1 MGDLG
6 KAEIPN
12 FEVHR
17 LRDFT
22 VLYNSP
28 RQDIYLASNRA
39 ENRPSQHKMFIISS
53 LTRLQHHER
62 VLCVVI
68 TEDYSL
74 MVNSGEL
81 IGTAEYVTLYT
92 TFRINRCR
100 YNRVRLSMYV
110 CVCVCVVTTC
120 FGRNRS
126 LSGNTEYQKYLE
138 G

>member
-6 KAEIPN
+6 KTEIPN

-28 RQDIYLASNRA
+28 RQDIYLASDRA
-39 ENRPSQHKMFIISS
+39 ENRTSQLKMFITYSR
-53 LTRLQHHER
+53 TRLQHHER

-68 TEDYSL
+68 TEDSSP
-74 MVNSGEL
+74 MVNSGGL
-81 IGTAEYVTLYT
+81 IGTAEYLTLYT

-100 YNRVRLSMYV
+100 YNRVRLSVYV
-110 CVCVCVVTTC
+110 CVCVLTTC
-120 FGRNRS
+120 FGRNKP
-126 LSGNTEYQKYLE
+126 LSGNTEDQKYLE

>member
-28 RQDIYLASNRA
+28 KQDIYLANDRS
-39 ENRPSQHKMFIISS
+39 ENRPLQLKRFIIYSR
-53 LTRLQHHER
+53 TRLL
-62 VLCVVI
+62 LCVVI
-68 TEDYSL
+68 TEDYSP

-81 IGTAEYVTLYT
+81 IGTAEYLTLYT
-92 TFRINRCR
+92 KFRINRCR
-100 YNRVRLSMYV
+100 YNRVRLSV
-110 CVCVCVVTTC
+110 CVCVCGYNM
-120 FGRNRS
+120 FRP
-126 LSGNTEYQKYLE
+126 E
-138 G
+138 